1 MSNTS
6 FHGITREHMAA
17 LQAIAER
24 LGYTADRGAA
34 SGKGS
39 ASALIRAI
47 AEGELKAIR
56 QSDFD
61 KLESQLEDMWE
72 RRKGDDL

>member
-1 MSNTS
+1 MSNTT
-6 FHGITREHMAA
+6 FYGVTAEHMAA

-24 LGYTADRGAA
+24 LGYVADRGAA

-47 AEGELKAIR
+47 AEGKV
-56 QSDFD
+56 DV
-61 KLESQLEDMWE
+61 K
-72 RRKGDDL
+72 RKDTP

>member
-1 MSNTS
+1 MSNTT
-6 FHGITREHMAA
+6 FYGVTAEHMAA

-24 LGYTADRGAA
+24 LGYVADRGAA

-47 AEGELKAIR
+47 ADEEVEVVKTDAKRKTGEK
-56 QSDFD
+56 
-61 KLESQLEDMWE
+61 K
-72 RRKGDDL
+72 

>member
-24 LGYTADRGAA
+24 LGYVADRGAA

-39 ASALIRAI
+39 ASKLIRAI
-47 AEGELKAIR
+47 AEGKIELVK
-56 QSDFD
+56 
-61 KLESQLEDMWE
+61 K
-72 RRKGDDL
+72 